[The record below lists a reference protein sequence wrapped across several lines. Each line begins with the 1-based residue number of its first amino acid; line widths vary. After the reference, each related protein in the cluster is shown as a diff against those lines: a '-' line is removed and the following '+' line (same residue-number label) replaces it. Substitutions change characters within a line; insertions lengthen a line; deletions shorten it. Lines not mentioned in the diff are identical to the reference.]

1 MKEVTLRDHFLRERT
16 DRWIRRAIR
25 KTEANRMKLVFL
37 LIWFLSTTEK
47 FLSYVAQKFLGGIE
61 ANFITF
67 PLTPN
72 VDVYH
77 IIAILVTSIALL
89 YLNYVYRK
97 SRQYGII
104 RYSIWAISVFLI
116 GLYAFCIAN
125 NIIVM
130 ERLI

>member
-1 MKEVTLRDHFLRERT
+1 VKEVTLRDHFLRERT
-16 DRWIRRAIR
+16 ARWVRRAIR

-37 LIWFLSTTEK
+37 SIWFLSTTEK
-47 FLSYVAQKFLGGIE
+47 FLSYVAQKFLGAIE

-77 IIAILVTSIALL
+77 IVAFLVTSLSLL

-104 RYSIWAISVFLI
+104 RYSIWTISIFLT
-116 GLYAFCIAN
+116 GFFALCIAN
-125 NIIVM
+125 NIMVM
-130 ERLI
+130 ERLM

>member
-1 MKEVTLRDHFLRERT
+1 
-16 DRWIRRAIR
+16 
-25 KTEANRMKLVFL
+25 MKLVFL

-77 IIAILVTSIALL
+77 IIAILVTSLALL

-97 SRQYGII
+97 GRQYGII
-104 RYSIWAISVFLI
+104 RHSIWAISVFLI

-125 NIIVM
+125 NVIVM
-130 ERLI
+130 EKLM

>member
-1 MKEVTLRDHFLRERT
+1 VKEVTLNDHFLRERT

-61 ANFITF
+61 ANVITF

-77 IIAILVTSIALL
+77 IVAILVTSLALL

-104 RYSIWAISVFLI
+104 RYSIWAISIFLT
-116 GLYAFCIAN
+116 GFFTLCIVN

>member
-1 MKEVTLRDHFLRERT
+1 VKEVTLRDHFLRERT
-16 DRWIRRAIR
+16 DRWVRRAIR
-25 KTEANRMKLVFL
+25 KTETNRMKLVFL

-61 ANFITF
+61 TNFITF

-77 IIAILVTSIALL
+77 IVAFLVTSLALL

-104 RYSIWAISVFLI
+104 RYSVWTISIFLI
-116 GLYAFCIAN
+116 GFFTLCIVN

-130 ERLI
+130 ERLM